1 MTEATDIPSHG
12 PASGLDWIAS
22 VADRTPENMAQ
33 IDIASGRR
41 FTYAQMNR
49 RVGGLAAHLRSL
61 GIGKADRVAY
71 LMMNSSDVFEVIF
84 ACWRIGAVA
93 VALNWRLTG
102 KELAFI
108 AEDAG
113 PKVLIHDRELGELA
127 GGLNNAPS
135 LKHRIETASDGS
147 ESGYE
152 RAISDAE
159 PLLTPTEPPL
169 LSDIC
174 MLMYSSG
181 TTGHPK
187 GVVITHQ
194 MQLLNAWGTI
204 ADTGIQQDSTALCF
218 MPLFHIAG
226 VNGVIGPCFLA
237 GACVAVVRIFDPGQ
251 VLQLIDDPELGVTHF
266 VAVPA
271 IYQAMLAHPQTAKT
285 DFSRISACFVGASS
299 VPAALVKA
307 WKGLGLKLR
316 EGYGLTES
324 AGAGISMPGHLAG
337 ETTGVSGKPSHGF
350 QLRIVDDEG
359 KGALVGEL
367 WMRGPCVTPGYWN
380 RPEANRESFV
390 DDWFRTGDIVSR
402 DDDGFYKIEDRV
414 KDMYISGGENVY
426 PAEVEGA
433 IYALDEIAEVAII
446 GVPDEKWGEVGCAI
460 AALKPDAALSIDSLR
475 AALEIKLARYKL
487 PARLEL
493 VDALPRTASG
503 KVKKNELRELF
514 VGEEMS
520 R

>member
-93 VALNWRLTG
+93 VGLPWSLTG

-113 PKVLIHDRELGELA
+113 PKVLIHDRALGDLA

-337 ETTGVSGKPSHGF
+337 EPIGVSGKASHGF
-350 QLRIVDDEG
+350 QLRIVDGEG
-359 KGALVGEL
+359 QGSLVGEL

-380 RPEANRESFV
+380 RPEANHESFV
-390 DDWFRTGDIVSR
+390 DGWFRTGDIVSR
-402 DDDGFYKIEDRV
+402 DDDGFYKVEDRL
-414 KDMYISGGENVY
+414 KDMYISGGFNCY
-426 PAEVEGA
+426 PAEIEKLLSEHPAVEM
-433 IYALDEIAEVAII
+433 VAVI
-446 GVPDEKWGEVGCAI
+446 GVPDERMGELGKAFIVPRPGERPRTEELLEWARDNM
-460 AALKPDAALSIDSLR
+460 ANYKVPKSISIVDSLP
-475 AALEIKLARYKL
+475 LN
-487 PARLEL
+487 
-493 VDALPRTASG
+493 ASG
-503 KVKKNELRELF
+503 KILKIELRQIE
-514 VGEEMS
+514 S
-520 R
+520 S